1 MKSFIYHLVDFILN
15 KVNPVD
21 ARRFNE
27 INVKRQRLKQSGGV
41 YPSRIIVAGPTPV
54 VRGWGYALASYP
66 PDHTAPG
73 HIAVLLRNRLI

>member
-1 MKSFIYHLVDFILN
+1 MKSFIHHLVDFILN

-66 PDHTAPG
+66 PDHTAPS
-73 HIAVLLRNRLI
+73 HIAGILRG

>member
-1 MKSFIYHLVDFILN
+1 MLVDIS
-15 KVNPVD
+15 
-21 ARRFNE
+21 
-27 INVKRQRLKQSGGV
+27 QSGGV

-73 HIAVLLRNRLI
+73 HIAVLLRNRIFRADPKFRVDFGGNQGG